1 MGILVADF
9 DKISLDDDTN
19 YDEEDMKLLFTSEFG
34 VINLKNAKH
43 LEKVIWRI
51 NACSVA
57 SNKMVGL
64 VFVRIWEKRSGA
76 NFYW

>member
-19 YDEEDMKLLFTSEFG
+19 YDEEDMKLLFTSELG

-43 LEKVIWRI
+43 LEKVI
-51 NACSVA
+51 
-57 SNKMVGL
+57 
-64 VFVRIWEKRSGA
+64 
-76 NFYW
+76 

>member
-19 YDEEDMKLLFTSEFG
+19 YDEEDMKLLFMSEFG

-43 LEKVIWRI
+43 LEKVR
-51 NACSVA
+51 
-57 SNKMVGL
+57 
-64 VFVRIWEKRSGA
+64 
-76 NFYW
+76 